1 MFSRAGMTIRTVI
14 LGRKDEFEREDS
26 STPKPTGTHRHQ
38 DQVEIAQIFAIPFL
52 QPMLGVRGPR

>member
-1 MFSRAGMTIRTVI
+1 MTIRTVI

-26 STPKPTGTHRHQ
+26 STPKPTGTNRHQ